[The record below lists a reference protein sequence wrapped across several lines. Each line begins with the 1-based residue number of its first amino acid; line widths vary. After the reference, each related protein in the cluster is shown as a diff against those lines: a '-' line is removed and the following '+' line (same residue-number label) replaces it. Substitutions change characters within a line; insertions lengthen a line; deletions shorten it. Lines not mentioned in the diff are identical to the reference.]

1 MRTQQI
7 FLIVL
12 GLALVALL
20 YFFGNTKPEKTD
32 EPTASAQQVLFS
44 DYEKIQLEKL
54 PKGDADRVRT
64 LLGKLTIEPSLN
76 NHLILSSTWEAIG
89 NYPLGA
95 YYYYKAVQMNSDS
108 LSWVEAGDKLYNS
121 YKNYSDT
128 LVTNN
133 LLTFALASYETALES
148 NKEDIAVRMKLAEA
162 YVESP
167 KPMDG
172 IVIMREI
179 LDSLPNYTP
188 ALMTLGRLSLQ
199 TGQYDKAKERFVKIL
214 ETNPV
219 NTEALYFLAL
229 AEEGL
234 GNIEE
239 CIRLLEVC
247 KNLVNIPDFS
257 KEIDEFI
264 TELKK
269 K

>member
-1 MRTQQI
+1 VRKQQFI
-7 FLIVL
+7 LIVI
-12 GLALVALL
+12 GFALIAVL
-20 YFFGNTKPEKTD
+20 YFFGNTKGKKAE
-32 EPTASAQQVLFS
+32 EITATAKEVIFS
-44 DYEKIQLEKL
+44 DYERLQLEKL
-54 PKGDADRVRT
+54 PKADADRVRE
-64 LLGKLTIEPSLN
+64 LLGKLTVDPNLN
-76 NHLILSSTWEAIG
+76 HHLLLSSTWEAIG

-95 YYYYKAVQMNSDS
+95 YYYYKAVPLNSDS
-108 LSWVEAGDKLYNS
+108 LSWEIAGDKLYNS

-133 LLTFALASYETALES
+133 LLTFALASYETALKS
-148 NKEDIAVRMKLAEA
+148 DKDDIAVRMKLAEA

-199 TGQYDKAKERFVKIL
+199 TGQFDKAKDRFVKIL

-229 AEEGL
+229 SEEGL

-247 KNLVNIPDFS
+247 KQLVDIPDFS